1 MQFAKPCLQL
11 GALLI
16 ALAALAAPPAAR
28 PAHAADSERT
38 IVSGGIT
45 REFILHVPDKAPVG
59 PKPLII
65 ALHGAWQPA
74 GVMQRYLDLD
84 KIADREGFVVAYPK
98 GLNLL
103 WNDGRATVAGI
114 MPIIYPRDD
123 GRFVLDVLAT
133 LESEGLADPSR
144 AYLMGFSNGG
154 FLTAYVACRYANR
167 FAAYATMMMT
177 VPVGN
182 GESCKPERP
191 VPILMMNGTYDPIV
205 PMFGRPTPGARLM
218 SASESAALF
227 ARIDGCDTP
236 EETRGPSARIVRWNN
251 CAPGSAVAFYEVA
264 GGHQPPAQS
273 IGAGDALAAL
283 LLGPRRSGLD
293 APEEIWSFFTRFT
306 NPPALPADATMM
318 AEAPTPGP
326 AAPGATAYAGSAA
339 PAIVPT
345 TATPVMA
352 SAVPAGRV
360 LTTASAPASAPIVR
374 NPDTFATA
382 WQGIAP
388 TAHEAPAL
396 PQTAVSPAMP
406 TLHQPLAAG
415 APQPLPTHFVATDTQ
430 SGPAAGQPAAAQ
442 IALVPLPPPSPLRRR
457 AVSTQQA
464 LSGD

>member
-1 MQFAKPCLQL
+1 MQLAKPCLQL

-16 ALAALAAPPAAR
+16 AVAATLAVPLAR
-28 PAHAADSERT
+28 PAHAADSERQIT
-38 IVSGGIT
+38 SGGIE
-45 REFILHVPDKAPVG
+45 REFILHVPDNAPPG

-84 KIADREGFVVAYPK
+84 KVADREGFVVAYPK

-123 GRFVLDVLAT
+123 GRFVLDVLST
-133 LESEGLADPSR
+133 LEGEGLVDPGR

-167 FAAYATMMMT
+167 FAAFATMMMT
-177 VPVGN
+177 VPVGYN
-182 GESCKPERP
+182 ESCKPERP

-227 ARIDGCDTP
+227 ARIDGCAPP
-236 EETRGPSARIVRWNN
+236 EESRAPNTRILRWNK
-251 CAPGSAVAFYEVA
+251 CAPGAAVAFYEIA

-273 IGAGDALAAL
+273 VGAGDALAAV

-293 APEEIWSFFTRFT
+293 APEEIWSFFTRFGT
-306 NPPALPADATMM
+306 PQALPPDAALVAGAGAAATGTTSF
-318 AEAPTPGP
+318 AAAAP
-326 AAPGATAYAGSAA
+326 AAPQVISTASA
-339 PAIVPT
+339 
-345 TATPVMA
+345 PVMA
-352 SAVPAGRV
+352 SAVPAVARP
-360 LTTASAPASAPIVR
+360 LAAAAPASASASTPIVH
-374 NPDTFATA
+374 NPDSFATA

-388 TAHEAPAL
+388 ASADAPA
-396 PQTAVSPAMP
+396 PAAVPA
-406 TLHQPLAAG
+406 LHQPLTAG
-415 APQPLPTHFVATDTQ
+415 TPQPLAAHFVAA
-430 SGPAAGQPAAAQ
+430 GEPAASAPARL
-442 IALVPLPPPSPLRRR
+442 ALVPLPPPSPLRPRTLN
-457 AVSTQQA
+457 AQVSAQ
-464 LSGD
+464 